1 MTEEAIA
8 RRLATADMP
17 SPDLLVRTGG
27 EHRISNFLVWQAAYA
42 EYYFTPTLWP
52 DFGPADVDTALVEF
66 SRRRRRFGLVPATA
80 RTAARSAGRGRL
92 ACCARGWPS
101 RPSGCRS
108 SPCWSSRP
116 PLSSPPPP
124 PSCSPPRRTS
134 SCAPRTSSGPAMSRS
149 APPWRPRCSWPGR
162 GSSTTSRCGRCSCSH
177 SSRSTDCCAPGPAPR
192 HFREAWWLGS
202 VMYVAVL
209 GTHWVLLRDIDD
221 GRAWILV
228 LLGVTFA
235 TDTGA
240 YAVGRLLGSHLMA
253 PGISPGKT
261 WEGFAGGYVAGIAAG
276 LGIPLALDLDPGPIV
291 LALIAAWLPV
301 MAVLGRPRRVCAQA
315 ADRGEGHVGAAAWP
329 RRAPGPHG
337 LPAPRG
343 AVSILDR
350 AMGVAPAALGSAPQ

>member
-1 MTEEAIA
+1 MLRA
-8 RRLATADMP
+8 RLAVAAIGLP
-17 SPDLLVRTGG
+17 LLALLVVAPATVFAAAATVLLAAATY
-27 EHRISNFLVWQAAYA
+27 ELVRAANV
-42 EYYFTPTLWP
+42 EWP
-52 DFGPADVDTALVEF
+52 RYVPLSAAVATALLVAWTRQLDDF
-66 SRRRRRFGLVPATA
+66 PVWALLLLPLIALYGLL
-80 RTAARSAGRGRL
+80 R
-92 ACCARGWPS
+92 
-101 RPSGCRS
+101 
-108 SPCWSSRP
+108 
-116 PLSSPPPP
+116 
-124 PSCSPPRRTS
+124 
-134 SCAPRTSSGPAMSRS
+134 
-149 APPWRPRCSWPGR
+149 
-162 GSSTTSRCGRCSCSH
+162 
-177 SSRSTDCCAPGPAPR
+177 PGPGPR

-301 MAVLGRPRRVCAQA
+301 MAVLGDLAESALKRRIGVK
-315 ADRGEGHVGAAAWP
+315 DTSGLLPGHG
-329 RRAPGPHG
+329 G
-337 LPAPRG
+337 L
-343 AVSILDR
+343 LDR
-350 AMGVAPAALGSAPQ
+350 MDSLLLAGPCLYWIVQWV